1 MPNKSEIMPVLYS
14 LPVIETLNLP
24 TRAEVL
30 PKIESGELEYL
41 DFRARVYTNGLNRNH
56 YRFRPEDLTAF
67 ALSFEGQPFLRDHET
82 EEIEAREGTIL
93 SSMFDGSSFVQDIR
107 LTTRRGM
114 LDFVEGRIDR
124 FSIGWFYD
132 DCICSIC
139 QSSFFSSSCVHWPG
153 AKYQTLDGEKSC
165 ELIFVNPRGKET
177 SAVNVPAVEGTGIV
191 SQLSEI
197 KRQYLGHEN
206 AELQQLKSNLENRQE
221 PVIESASELSA
232 QARGSQQRWR
242 MVEIAKSSLSN
253 YGENIMKIREIL
265 KQRAD
270 FVAQAA
276 AITELADSENRDL
289 TNEERATFNSILGA
303 DGSVPKLDEQIRT
316 IQAERAALEEAQ
328 SAQFTAALAEKP
340 QANAPE
346 FKSMK
351 RAEFEALDALAQAAF
366 VKAGNRIED

>member
-1 MPNKSEIMPVLYS
+1 MPVLYS

-41 DFRARVYTNGLNRNH
+41 DFRARVYTNGLNRNP
-56 YRFRPEDLTAF
+56 YRFRSEDLTVF

-197 KRQYLGHEN
+197 KRLYLGHKN
-206 AELQQLKSNLENRQE
+206 AELQQLTSNPENRQE
-221 PVIESASELSA
+221 PVLEIASELNA
-232 QARGSQQRWR
+232 QARGYQQRMR
-242 MVEIAKSSLSN
+242 MVEIVKSSLSN
-253 YGENIMKIREIL
+253 YGENIMKIRELL

-276 AITELADSENRDL
+276 AITELADSEGRDL
-289 TNEERATFNSILGA
+289 TDEQRATFNSILGA

-340 QANAPE
+340 QANAPAST
-346 FKSMK
+346 SMK
-351 RAEFEALDALAQAAF
+351 RAEFAALGALEQAAF
-366 VKAGNRIED
+366 VRAGNRIED

>member
-41 DFRARVYTNGLNRNH
+41 DFRARVYTNGLNRNP

-328 SAQFTAALAEKP
+328 STQFTAALAEKP

-346 FKSMK
+346 SKSMK